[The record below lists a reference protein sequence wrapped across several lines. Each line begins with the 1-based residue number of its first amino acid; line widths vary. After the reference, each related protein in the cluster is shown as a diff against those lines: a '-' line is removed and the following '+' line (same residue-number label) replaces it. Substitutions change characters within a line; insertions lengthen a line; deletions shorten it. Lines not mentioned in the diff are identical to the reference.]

1 MIYCTPSVKAD
12 VGRNLRNTVRL
23 GRFPIT
29 QQHDALILPGGFR
42 GVQQGTGC
50 MKAKLRKGAA
60 VVIILRD
67 GIDLL
72 LQRSPVRVGIKACV
86 RLLEI
91 VDDQRDARGAVL
103 SQQRVHEGICGGL
116 RFCHTVF
123 FGCLAR
129 IHAVR
134 IIDDQHDVGGRLII
148 FALNT
153 ERDLPCVF
161 LALDSGSAF
170 AELDRALFG
179 PDGLLTV
186 VCEDGFA
193 EQGQRQDDG
202 EQSSKRS
209 FDAFHGVSSSNDSS
223 AGECRKFS
231 AFCNAMG
238 VFRF

>member
-1 MIYCTPSVKAD
+1 MGLV
-12 VGRNLRNTVRL
+12 
-23 GRFPIT
+23 
-29 QQHDALILPGGFR
+29 
-42 GVQQGTGC
+42 
-50 MKAKLRKGAA
+50 
-60 VVIILRD
+60 
-67 GIDLL
+67 
-72 LQRSPVRVGIKACV
+72 
-86 RLLEI
+86 EI
-91 VDDQRDARGAVL
+91 VDHQRDARGAVL
-103 SQQRVHEGICGGL
+103 SQQRVHEGICGG
-116 RFCHTVF
+116 FCLCHAAVVV
-123 FGCLAR
+123 
-129 IHAVR
+129 HAVR

-161 LALDSGSAF
+161 LSLDSGSAF

-186 VCEDGFA
+186 VCEDGLA
-193 EQGQRQDDG
+193 EQGQRQDDD

-231 AFCNAMG
+231 AFCNEMG

>member
-1 MIYCTPSVKAD
+1 
-12 VGRNLRNTVRL
+12 
-23 GRFPIT
+23 
-29 QQHDALILPGGFR
+29 
-42 GVQQGTGC
+42 

-103 SQQRVHEGICGGL
+103 SQQRVYKGVCSG
-116 RFCHTVF
+116 FCLCHAAVVV
-123 FGCLAR
+123 
-129 IHAVR
+129 HAVR
-134 IIDDQHDVGGRLII
+134 IIDDQHDIGGRLII

-153 ERDLPCVF
+153 ECDLPCV
-161 LALDSGSAF
+161 LLSLDSGSAF

-238 VFRF
+238 VFRFLE

>member
-1 MIYCTPSVKAD
+1 
-12 VGRNLRNTVRL
+12 
-23 GRFPIT
+23 
-29 QQHDALILPGGFR
+29 
-42 GVQQGTGC
+42 
-50 MKAKLRKGAA
+50 MKAKLRKGTTKRFGSG
-60 VVIILRD
+60 LRNC
-67 GIDLL
+67 IDLV
-72 LQRSPVRVGIKACV
+72 LQCCLILVSIKPGMG
-86 RLLEI
+86 LFEI

-123 FGCLAR
+123 FGCLAG

-153 ERDLPCVF
+153 ECDLPCVF
-161 LALDSGSAF
+161 LSLDSGSAF

-186 VCEDGFA
+186 VCEDGLA

-238 VFRF
+238 IFRF

>member
-1 MIYCTPSVKAD
+1 
-12 VGRNLRNTVRL
+12 
-23 GRFPIT
+23 
-29 QQHDALILPGGFR
+29 
-42 GVQQGTGC
+42 

-60 VVIILRD
+60 FVFVLLD

-72 LQRSPVRVGIKACV
+72 LQRCPVRVGIKACV

-161 LALDSGSAF
+161 LSLDSGSAF

-186 VCEDGFA
+186 VCEDASPSRASVRTTMSRAASVRLMRFMVFPPLTTL
-193 EQGQRQDDG
+193 RQ
-202 EQSSKRS
+202 
-209 FDAFHGVSSSNDSS
+209 VSAAN
-223 AGECRKFS
+223 
-231 AFCNAMG
+231 FC
-238 VFRF
+238 VL

>member
-1 MIYCTPSVKAD
+1 ME
-12 VGRNLRNTVRL
+12 
-23 GRFPIT
+23 
-29 QQHDALILPGGFR
+29 
-42 GVQQGTGC
+42 
-50 MKAKLRKGAA
+50 AKLRKGTA
-60 VVIILRD
+60 IILVLRD
-67 GIDLL
+67 AADLL
-72 LQRSPVRVGIKACV
+72 LQLRSVHVGIKARV
-86 RLLEI
+86 RLLQI
-91 VDDQRDARGAVL
+91 VDDQRDARGAFL
-103 SQQRVHEGICGGL
+103 GEQRVYKGVCSG
-116 RFCHTVF
+116 FCLCHAAVVV
-123 FGCLAR
+123 
-129 IHAVR
+129 HAVR

-153 ERDLPCVF
+153 ECDLPCVF
-161 LALDSGSAF
+161 LSLDSGSAF

-193 EQGQRQDDG
+193 EQGQRQDDD

>member
-1 MIYCTPSVKAD
+1 
-12 VGRNLRNTVRL
+12 
-23 GRFPIT
+23 
-29 QQHDALILPGGFR
+29 
-42 GVQQGTGC
+42 
-50 MKAKLRKGAA
+50 MKAKLRKGTTKRFGSG
-60 VVIILRD
+60 LRNC
-67 GIDLL
+67 IDLVPQCCL
-72 LQRSPVRVGIKACV
+72 ILVSIKPGVGLV
-86 RLLEI
+86 EI
-91 VDDQRDARGAVL
+91 VDHQRDARGAFL
-103 SQQRVHEGICGGL
+103 GEQRVYKGVCGG
-116 RFCHTVF
+116 FCLCHAAVVV
-123 FGCLAR
+123 
-129 IHAVR
+129 HAVR

-161 LALDSGSAF
+161 LSLDSGSAF

-186 VCEDGFA
+186 VCEDGLA

-238 VFRF
+238 IFRF

>member
-1 MIYCTPSVKAD
+1 
-12 VGRNLRNTVRL
+12 
-23 GRFPIT
+23 
-29 QQHDALILPGGFR
+29 
-42 GVQQGTGC
+42 
-50 MKAKLRKGAA
+50 MKAKLRKGTTKRFGSG
-60 VVIILRD
+60 LRNC
-67 GIDLL
+67 IDLV
-72 LQRSPVRVGIKACV
+72 LQCCLILVSIKPGMG
-86 RLLEI
+86 LFEI
-91 VDDQRDARGAVL
+91 VDDQRDARGAFL
-103 SQQRVHEGICGGL
+103 GEQRVYKGVCSG
-116 RFCHTVF
+116 FCLCHAAVVV
-123 FGCLAR
+123 
-129 IHAVR
+129 HAVR

-148 FALNT
+148 FALNI

-161 LALDSGSAF
+161 LSLDSGSAF

-186 VCEDGFA
+186 VCEDGLA

-238 VFRF
+238 IFRF

>member
-1 MIYCTPSVKAD
+1 MAALAIRIGGINSNKFIGFCWLA
-12 VGRNLRNTVRL
+12 
-23 GRFPIT
+23 IT
-29 QQHDALILPGGFR
+29 QQHDALILPGGLR
-42 GVQQGTGC
+42 RVQQGTGC
-50 MKAKLRKGAA
+50 MKAKLRKRAA
-60 VVIILRD
+60 VVIVLLDRVDLTLQCCLILISIEP
-67 GIDLL
+67 G
-72 LQRSPVRVGIKACV
+72 VG
-86 RLLEI
+86 LGEI

-103 SQQRVHEGICGGL
+103 GQQRVHEGVCSGF

-129 IHAVR
+129 MHAVR
-134 IIDDQHDVGGRLII
+134 VIDDQHDVGGRLII

-161 LALDSGSAF
+161 LSLDSGGAL
-170 AELDRALFG
+170 AELDRAFFG

-186 VCEDGFA
+186 VCEDGLA
-193 EQGQRQDDG
+193 EQGKRQDDG

-238 VFRF
+238 ISCF

>member
-1 MIYCTPSVKAD
+1 
-12 VGRNLRNTVRL
+12 
-23 GRFPIT
+23 
-29 QQHDALILPGGFR
+29 
-42 GVQQGTGC
+42 

-60 VVIILRD
+60 VVIVLLDRVDLTLQCCLIFI
-67 GIDLL
+67 GIEL
-72 LQRSPVRVGIKACV
+72 GMGFF
-86 RLLEI
+86 EI

-103 SQQRVHEGICGGL
+103 SQQRVHEGICGG
-116 RFCHTVF
+116 FCLCHAAVVV
-123 FGCLAR
+123 
-129 IHAVR
+129 HAVR
-134 IIDDQHDVGGRLII
+134 IIDDQHDVGRRLII

-161 LALDSGSAF
+161 LSLDSGSTF

-186 VCEDGFA
+186 VCEDGLA

-209 FDAFHGVSSSNDSS
+209 FDAFHGVSSSNDSP

-238 VFRF
+238 IFRF

>member
-1 MIYCTPSVKAD
+1 MAALAIRIGGINSNKFIGFCWLA
-12 VGRNLRNTVRL
+12 
-23 GRFPIT
+23 IT

-50 MKAKLRKGAA
+50 VKAKLRKRAA
-60 VVIILRD
+60 VVIVLLDRVDLTLQCCLIFI
-67 GIDLL
+67 GIELGMGL
-72 LQRSPVRVGIKACV
+72 F
-86 RLLEI
+86 EI
-91 VDDQRDARGAVL
+91 VDDQRDARGAFL
-103 SQQRVHEGICGGL
+103 GEQRVYKGVCGG
-116 RFCHTVF
+116 FCLCHAAVVV
-123 FGCLAR
+123 
-129 IHAVR
+129 HAVR

-161 LALDSGSAF
+161 LSLDSGSAF

-186 VCEDGFA
+186 VCEDGLA

-238 VFRF
+238 IFRF